1 MLPNCVE
8 TTSESMHDVAF
19 KAAVDIIQS
28 MPKKG
33 LVSISTS
40 QKLRFYSLFKQGTN
54 GRCNTPCPPMW
65 HAVDRMKWRAWD
77 ALGSM
82 NSLEAKKIYVIEFKN
97 IINAMQQKYDIAEL
111 VKGSD
116 DRMKVL
122 LREKLNILGYDVSD
136 SKIGE
141 DLDDSGQQSYSMA
154 EENYEMKKHSS
165 NNGTNEL
172 SDQCSESSTSTGEY
186 VDAVCCS
193 QEPCAFCQEQLSN
206 HRVDH
211 MNGYHFSYSTSSSKN
226 LKMMASLADT
236 ANTTMTIPIRKECI
250 KGKIKKVDIIY
261 DYQKSA
267 FSIKHHIIKS
277 IFVDTNVQLLLTKID
292 NLEEM
297 KGKVSETLLSVIDK
311 RIAYPRMIT
320 SYISEAGKFRMKRIE
335 EAELVWQAESLG
347 KKDVEK
353 MLEMINK
360 MQEVE
365 KENDVLLHRIEEL
378 ERRNNELEKTVK
390 MNDEI
395 IRNMV
400 F

>member
-226 LKMMASLADT
+226 LKVFMQRHL
-236 ANTTMTIPIRKECI
+236 
-250 KGKIKKVDIIY
+250 KILI
-261 DYQKSA
+261 S
-267 FSIKHHIIKS
+267 
-277 IFVDTNVQLLLTKID
+277 LLTYMRRLFATFLS
-292 NLEEM
+292 NF
-297 KGKVSETLLSVIDK
+297 KGYIKNRCKVAAFITILPF
-311 RIAYPRMIT
+311 IAYFIMA
-320 SYISEAGKFRMKRIE
+320 Y
-335 EAELVWQAESLG
+335 LC
-347 KKDVEK
+347 
-353 MLEMINK
+353 
-360 MQEVE
+360 
-365 KENDVLLHRIEEL
+365 
-378 ERRNNELEKTVK
+378 
-390 MNDEI
+390 
-395 IRNMV
+395 
-400 F
+400 